1 MTLSLELDELRSA
14 MAGAVVGPASP
25 DYDEVRNV
33 WNADHDQRP
42 VVIAQFASTA
52 DVVRE
57 ARAQ

>member
-1 MTLSLELDELRSA
+1 

-25 DYDEVRNV
+25 DYDEVRKV